1 MMESPRNT
9 TTEPAC
15 GFCGQ
20 QESPPLAS
28 AFDVSPG
35 PTFGSPIC
43 CAADIDIVTHSQE
56 QANAIQTNLLLNW
69 LASDSPERPRTQKG
83 REIRSQNRI
92 HGSSNM
98 EFDRGN
104 IKLDT
109 SLGQAFKEQNN
120 RQGNGVIKPQK
131 RDGQNRSAV
140 GIRAR
145 EPLMKKLSVTRPHN
159 ISVPRY

>member
-1 MMESPRNT
+1 
-9 TTEPAC
+9 
-15 GFCGQ
+15 
-20 QESPPLAS
+20 
-28 AFDVSPG
+28 
-35 PTFGSPIC
+35 
-43 CAADIDIVTHSQE
+43 
-56 QANAIQTNLLLNW
+56 
-69 LASDSPERPRTQKG
+69 
-83 REIRSQNRI
+83 
-92 HGSSNM
+92 M

-104 IKLDT
+104 IKSDT

-145 EPLMKKLSVTRPHN
+145 EPLMKKLSVTRPDN